1 MNSVEKKP
9 ANKIWRIVSLSIPSL
24 IAIALIELVNAE
36 IYLYGPVSD
45 GSTMFILWNILQII
59 PAFVFGYISDRN
71 YRKQM
76 LVISQALGFFGGIV
90 LFMVG
95 AKTWVLILIAMTF
108 NPLPIARAALLDNFP
123 QFSTLKLV
131 AVTFLAQ
138 NLPWVF
144 FKQLS
149 YFSMDSLVLIT
160 LFLIA
165 SNLVLTSVL
174 FEDRRD
180 LIHPKAQINNSWEF
194 VRNDGRLL
202 YTLLAFTLSEMT
214 FYIIWV
220 YIEYS
225 KGNAVWLDLTTFATL
240 VGILIVMLYTRLPH
254 MSIITLLYSIG
265 FALSLVALLTCG
277 LSVFS
282 CEVSL
287 LSAMS
292 HYSVMGGIYFPF
304 VTDAVIKM
312 FGPNNK
318 AVGSAMVEFG
328 DTIAIFIA
336 PFFNLI
342 FKPSPTEILWILLA
356 LYLLATGFQ
365 KMAERSRVKII
376 D

>member
-1 MNSVEKKP
+1 MNIIVKNPVSKFWK
-9 ANKIWRIVSLSIPSL
+9 IVSLSIPSL

-76 LVISQALGFFGGIV
+76 LVISQALGFLGGVV
-90 LFMVG
+90 LFLVG

-131 AVTFLAQ
+131 AITFLAQ

-149 YFSMDSLVLIT
+149 YFSLDNLVLFT
-160 LFLIA
+160 LFLIVL
-165 SNLVLTSVL
+165 NLFLTVVL

-180 LIHPKAQINNSWEF
+180 FVHPKVQINNSWEF

-220 YIEYS
+220 FIEYS

-240 VGILIVMLYTRLPH
+240 VGVFIVMLYNRLPH

-304 VTDAVIKM
+304 FTDAVIKM

-328 DTIAIFIA
+328 DTIAIFVA
-336 PFFNLI
+336 PLI
-342 FKPSPTEILWILLA
+342 NMFLKPSPTEILWILLA
-356 LYLLATGFQ
+356 IYLLATGLQ
-365 KMAERSRVKII
+365 KLAERSRVKII